1 MHGRSTWKRAWS
13 SSKDPIQKL
22 LNWLGWPGKCMPWIF
37 FATTMT
43 TILLAW
49 MYPRVFTACLW
60 SLPTMNLYLVSREGL
75 SYEEYHTLTYMWHHW
90 LWQFWYV
97 YELGTWCNPF
107 IFLPSQ
113 LRPHGK
119 FLVLSKDDDNNS
131 RFLLGREVLL
141 LMGLPINR
149 MAGIEES
156 SDKVLCMN

>member
-1 MHGRSTWKRAWS
+1 MPRAWQVNLKKS
-13 SSKDPIQKL
+13 MKFFQRSHPKAAELVGVTREMHALDL
-22 LNWLGWPGKCMPWIF
+22 LCYHHDNNI
-37 FATTMT
+37 
-43 TILLAW
+43 
-49 MYPRVFTACLW
+49 ACLW

-97 YELGTWCNPF
+97 YALGTWCNPF